1 MTLEIQEIMAKIFLA
16 GTLSL
21 LLSLLIY
28 PRYIR
33 YLKIKAFGQQIRD
46 DGPENHYVK
55 KDTPTMGGLVLILV
69 ALVSAGSFITNR
81 MTFDFY
87 ALVIVV
93 LGAMGM
99 GVLDDFSKISK
110 GRSLGLRAREKLVLQ
125 VLLGCGLV
133 YYVLW
138 HTGINFAVRL
148 PFGLEV
154 SSKIFF
160 WIFTVFVVTATI
172 NAVNLT
178 DGLDGLASG
187 ICAVGFL
194 AYMVICYKNEQFDLA
209 IASFALCCAC
219 VGFLWFN
226 AYPAKIFMGDTGS
239 LALGAALGTLAI
251 LSRTEFLLVLIGGI
265 FVAEALS
272 VILQVSYFKATK
284 GKRLF
289 RMSPLHHHFEKSGW
303 HEVEVTVRFWI
314 ISLALAVVGLL
325 LYFKDFFMLNQI
337 PSVLQ

>member
-1 MTLEIQEIMAKIFLA
+1 MTVEIQEIMAKIFLA
-16 GTLSL
+16 GTLAL
-21 LLSLLIY
+21 VLSLIIY
-28 PRYIR
+28 PRYIK
-33 YLKIKAFGQQIRD
+33 YLKFRAFGQQIRD

-55 KDTPTMGGLVLILV
+55 KDTPTMGGLVLIIVGL
-69 ALVSAGSFITNR
+69 LSAGVFLNNR
-81 MTFDFY
+81 VTMDY
-87 ALVIVV
+87 YVLVIVV

-99 GVLDDFSKISK
+99 GVLDDYSKISK
-110 GRSLGLRAREKLVLQ
+110 GRSLGLRAREKLGLQ

-138 HTGINFAVRL
+138 YTGINFAVRL
-148 PFGLEV
+148 PFGLEI
-154 SSKIFF
+154 SSKVFF
-160 WIFTVFVVTATI
+160 WLFTVFVVTATI

-209 IASFALCCAC
+209 IASFAMCCAC

-239 LALGAALGTLAI
+239 LALGAALGTLAV

-265 FVAEALS
+265 FVVEALS

-289 RMSPLHHHFEKSGW
+289 RMSPLHHHFEKKGW

-314 ISLALAVVGLL
+314 ISLMLAVVGLL
-325 LYFKDFFMLNQI
+325 LYFKDFFMIHQI
-337 PSVLQ
+337 PSILQ